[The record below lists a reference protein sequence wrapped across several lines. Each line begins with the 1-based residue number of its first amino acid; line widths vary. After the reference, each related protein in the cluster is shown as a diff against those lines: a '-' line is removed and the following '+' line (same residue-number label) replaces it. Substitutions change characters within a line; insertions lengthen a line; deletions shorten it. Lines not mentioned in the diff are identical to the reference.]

1 MEDNIYELSKAWKQL
16 DESFTRIDEKKSNI
30 PKKPG
35 SGHIGKQGKAG
46 PHDNKAWAAA
56 KGFKKPKH
64 KGKEIDENAGCGAT
78 VAPAINPTNP
88 SDPTNGINARKLG
101 EKKKV
106 CKESFGLPGLG
117 GPAPEVPEV
126 PEIGLGAGGLGAELE
141 TEPAVA
147 DIIASLQSRYPGAII
162 EISVTAPDGHRFS
175 DTDIA
180 CATEVANASEA
191 PEELG
196 GAWAKVE
203 GEGEEGEEEESDEG
217 TKPLKEAYPPSFGKK
232 DDSAEGETE
241 EEGGEDEGEEEEA
254 PEKPSFGG
262 EKEEGGEDEGG
273 EEEGEIGGCAGI
285 TQDCITLSPE
295 GWSDF
300 IAQVDSQVGGE
311 EMGGEEMGGEE
322 GEIEDAGME
331 EPEAEVDE
339 GVSEPGPGGS
349 GGPDRKW
356 GTKIGTPKPTQKPVP
371 PKKV

>member
-16 DESFTRIDEKKSNI
+16 DESFTRIDEKKSNV

-64 KGKEIDENAGCGAT
+64 KGKEIDENAGACGAT
-78 VAPAINPTNP
+78 VAGGGNVAPFKA
-88 SDPTNGINARKLG
+88 KLG
-101 EKKKV
+101 QKP
-106 CKESFGLPGLG
+106 CKPGQPCNESFGLPGLG

-180 CATEVANASEA
+180 CATEVANASEV

-196 GAWAKVE
+196 GAWAKVD

-232 DDSAEGETE
+232 DDSAEEETE
-241 EEGGEDEGEEEEA
+241 EPAEEGGEEEEKDEA

-262 EKEEGGEDEGG
+262 EKEDGGEEEG
-273 EEEGEIGGCAGI
+273 EEGEIGGCAGI

-311 EMGGEEMGGEE
+311 EMGGEEGGEE